1 MPGPTMSRR
10 DNPYARGDARTRQAK
25 AQGYPARSI
34 FKLEEIDR
42 RVRLLGRGQRVLDL
56 GAAPGSWS
64 LYAATRV
71 GPGGSVVAIDL
82 SAITQVFPDNVVVYQ
97 ADALAMEDSVVA
109 QHAPYDVVLS
119 DMAPATSGNKSQ
131 DQARSFELFMRAL
144 AVAEAQLSPGG
155 HFVGKLFMSGDY
167 EAARAAV
174 RRAFGKERTV
184 RPQGTRQNSTEV
196 FIVGLERR
204 PAGA

>member
-1 MPGPTMSRR
+1 MSRR